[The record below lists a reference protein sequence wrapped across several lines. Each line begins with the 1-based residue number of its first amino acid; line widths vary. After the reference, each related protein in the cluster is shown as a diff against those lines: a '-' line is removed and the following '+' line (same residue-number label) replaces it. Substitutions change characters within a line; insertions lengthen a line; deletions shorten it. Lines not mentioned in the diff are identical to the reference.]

1 MLCAGDPRMEPRR
14 SNHHANHPILDPPPQ
29 DLSSEELQLPTH
41 QLNTDGLYVCAL
53 SVVEKA
59 RRRGVGK
66 ALMGAAEEIGRAQ
79 GCSFLLLHVELSA
92 LGPLALYQD
101 TLGYEILPAIK
112 ENMEFTSAINL
123 GPEQGAPLNYL
134 MRKELHGEAG
144 GVRGMRA

>member
-1 MLCAGDPRMEPRR
+1 M
-14 SNHHANHPILDPPPQ
+14 
-29 DLSSEELQLPTH
+29 
-41 QLNTDGLYVCAL
+41 CAL
-53 SVVEKA
+53 SVVDKA

-66 ALMGAAEEIGRAQ
+66 ALMGGAEEIGRAQ

-134 MRKELHGEAG
+134 MRKELKELQLGGEG
-144 GVRGMRA
+144 GKRGVRV